1 MPLKRLVLVPL
12 ILSSFLKANEEIQKS
27 FFKESESLYVT
38 LKKKDFPWKI
48 MVLRSQ
54 KNASLSHPFTKKM
67 SEWYR

>member
-48 MVLRSQ
+48 MVLRMPALMIS
-54 KNASLSHPFTKKM
+54 
-67 SEWYR
+67 